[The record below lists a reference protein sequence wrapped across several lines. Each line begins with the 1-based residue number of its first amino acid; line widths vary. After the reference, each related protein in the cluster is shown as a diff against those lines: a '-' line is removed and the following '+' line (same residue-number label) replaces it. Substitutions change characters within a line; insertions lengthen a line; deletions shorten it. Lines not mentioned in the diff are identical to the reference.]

1 MVGVGSPLLMEI
13 KSIHVS
19 CRSYSPSKR
28 VLTFAVST
36 PQSTSQ
42 LSLHNSLPLRQNGFA
57 SSDTLDFDQRW
68 VQFFSVSRPNFYRLL
83 SLLSPSLV
91 IFPSQSLQKP
101 LLHPPFT
108 ASPTARVIKLWR
120 VNLVWIPLRR
130 PALRFIHFAV
140 IWRELWLALV
150 KLLKSSTK

>member
-108 ASPTARVIKLWR
+108 ASPTARASCLAFYSVCKAVNDKLGDLFEFR
-120 VNLVWIPLRR
+120 RDLERIVVWG
-130 PALRFIHFAV
+130 
-140 IWRELWLALV
+140 
-150 KLLKSSTK
+150 